1 MRYLLGIIC
10 SLASAFVCA
19 ESHQGSDASEAI
31 LTAIKERFVA
41 QAQDADTQVT
51 NTAWLDSDGRL
62 HESTMIRS
70 DVRVRG
76 VQVRSYLEEMR
87 RPEVEV
93 ALDDQIRCVT
103 AMFYQRRSSHP
114 NRLKCIQHCSRVNL
128 MSIMQASFVS
138 WARLVTRE
146 FNQGL
151 ERSPFWHTLAL
162 TQPSS
167 GYLQMVSGIRSELSR
182 YEMQIA
188 LSPEF
193 CT

>member
-87 RPEVEV
+87 RPEVEI
-93 ALDDQIRCVT
+93 ALDDQSARYRNVLPTTII
-103 AMFYQRRSSHP
+103 SSE
-114 NRLKCIQHCSRVNL
+114 RLKCIQHCSRVNL

-138 WARLVTRE
+138 WVRSSLENSTKDSNAARFGT
-146 FNQGL
+146 
-151 ERSPFWHTLAL
+151 PWH
-162 TQPSS
+162 
-167 GYLQMVSGIRSELSR
+167 
-182 YEMQIA
+182 
-188 LSPEF
+188 
-193 CT
+193 

>member
-1 MRYLLGIIC
+1 MRYLLSIIC

-76 VQVRSYLEEMR
+76 V
-87 RPEVEV
+87 
-93 ALDDQIRCVT
+93 
-103 AMFYQRRSSHP
+103 
-114 NRLKCIQHCSRVNL
+114 
-128 MSIMQASFVS
+128 
-138 WARLVTRE
+138 
-146 FNQGL
+146 
-151 ERSPFWHTLAL
+151 
-162 TQPSS
+162 
-167 GYLQMVSGIRSELSR
+167 
-182 YEMQIA
+182 
-188 LSPEF
+188 
-193 CT
+193 